1 MELIVIS
8 DSGYVANEAKIISQL
23 FEAGMERF
31 HLRKP
36 GWDYKQLIALLSQ
49 IGQNYHRHI
58 AIHEHHEIAGQFN
71 LKRLHYPERER
82 FGVSLTKL
90 MDQKEQ
96 GYELSTSVHDL
107 DFLQS
112 LGVFD
117 YVFFGPVFNSISK
130 PGYKGRLTDGFR
142 LKKSAGNPEVIA
154 LGGIGQYNL
163 GKIKEMNF
171 DGAAVVGAIWNTP
184 EQAVASFKKL
194 KESANNE

>member
-8 DSGYVANEAKIISQL
+8 YTDYVVNEAEIINLL

-36 GWDYKQLIALLSQ
+36 DWDYKQMIALLSQ
-49 IGQNYHRHI
+49 IDQTYHRHI
-58 AIHEHHEIAGQFN
+58 AIHQHHEIAEQFN
-71 LKRLHYPERER
+71 LKRLHYPERDR
-82 FGVSLTKL
+82 FRVSLTKL

-130 PGYKGRLTDGFR
+130 PGYKGQLTDSFR
-142 LKKSAGNPEVIA
+142 LKKSAVNPQVIA

-171 DGAAVVGAIWNTP
+171 DGAAALGALWNTP
-184 EQAVASFKKL
+184 EKAVASFKKL
-194 KESANNE
+194 KESANN